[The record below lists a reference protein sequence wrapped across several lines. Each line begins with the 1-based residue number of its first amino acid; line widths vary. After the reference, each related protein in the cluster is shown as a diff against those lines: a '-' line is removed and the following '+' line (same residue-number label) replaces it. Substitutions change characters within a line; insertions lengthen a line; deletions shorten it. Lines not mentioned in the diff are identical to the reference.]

1 MHLSQRLRSTLL
13 IMLQEAALSTTG
25 FPVPTGYGSSPAQPS
40 AERGT
45 LWLLRNPARQPPPAA
60 GAGAAGAQ
68 AGTRGGAGEE
78 EGAEPDRR
86 GPLLPVF
93 RSAPYSAEAARQ
105 RAPST
110 TARILVLDDGC
121 TCRAPLAAAILQS
134 MLRWGGG
141 ACSRLAGQPPTP
153 PRLVQHAPAP
163 PPTPGPPLWRFASA
177 LLAASWP
184 SRWMSRWRRR
194 RSGRRRRVPTAS
206 GWCRWRERWRSRCRR

>member
-134 MLRWGGG
+134 MLSKLAQPLDVEVAAASIG
-141 ACSRLAGQPPTP
+141 APAQGPHSE
-153 PRLVQHAPAP
+153 RLVQVAREMEIPLP
-163 PPTPGPPLWRFASA
+163 PVRAGRAGRGAVPHGPNAK
-177 LLAASWP
+177 P
-184 SRWMSRWRRR
+184 SHPSPSLFTRRR
-194 RSGRRRRVPTAS
+194 PPRPSARLPPRV
-206 GWCRWRERWRSRCRR
+206 